1 MADGSLR
8 RCDEIRAGDKVHGG
22 AVVKCVV
29 QTMCGESQ
37 QQSLVRLSATMRATP
52 WHPVCI
58 NGKWTFPI
66 HVAPVRNEH
75 CTATWNY
82 VLSAGHEMIVG
93 GIKCATLGEE
103 KGKFLAAFCLLS
115 PNFKATES
123 STSRETFARRPI
135 GDETSSKT
143 WRKCQGS
150 RWEWWSFTS
159 RKL

>member
-1 MADGSLR
+1 MCCSDNVR
-8 RCDEIRAGDKVHGG
+8 RVAAAKSR
-22 AVVKCVV
+22 
-29 QTMCGESQ
+29 
-37 QQSLVRLSATMRATP
+37 SLVGHNACNALASGIA
-52 WHPVCI
+52 W